1 MNSNNAAPASAAAS
15 ASADVTGER
24 RHLMSVA
31 FRMLGT
37 VAEAEDAVQEA
48 YARWYRLAEPER
60 AAIEAPAGW
69 LTRVTSR
76 ICLDMLGSA
85 RARHENYVGP
95 WLPEPVPP
103 TEFPADPVDKVA
115 LDDTVSAALLV
126 VLESMTPAERVVFVL
141 HDVFAVPFGEIAETV
156 GRSPAA
162 CRQLAAS
169 ARRRVRAFGS
179 RLVPRGEH
187 ERVVRSFGVA
197 ANSGDLTAL
206 IRSLDPGAVL
216 RTDGGG
222 VTRAA
227 LNEVV
232 GADRVARFLT
242 GIIGKRPDLQL
253 RETETSEG
261 PALAMHENGHVVG
274 IITFEATPGGITGV
288 SMILNPNKLTRWNTP
303 VSPSL

>member
-1 MNSNNAAPASAAAS
+1 VSTDNEAALV
-15 ASADVTGER
+15 DVAGER
-24 RHLMSVA
+24 RHLLSVA

-48 YARWYRLAEPER
+48 YARWYRLSEADRE
-60 AAIEAPAGW
+60 AVGAPAGW

-103 TEFPADPVDKVA
+103 TAFLAATPADPLDKVA
-115 LDDTVSAALLV
+115 LDDTVSSALLV

-141 HDVFAVPFGEIAETV
+141 HDVFAVPFAEIAQTV

-169 ARRRVRAFGS
+169 ARRRAQAFAG

-187 ERVVRSFGVA
+187 EKVVRAFGVA
-197 ANSGDLTAL
+197 ARSGDLTAL
-206 IRSLDPGAVL
+206 IRSLDPGVVL
-216 RTDGGG
+216 RSDGGG
-222 VTRAA
+222 ITRAA
-227 LNEVV
+227 LKPIT
-232 GADRVARFLT
+232 GADRVARFFA
-242 GIIGKRPDLQL
+242 GIVGKRPGL
-253 RETETSEG
+253 RLEERATSEG
-261 PALAMHENGHVVG
+261 PGLAMLEDGRVVG
-274 IITFEATPGGITGV
+274 IITLDVGDAITAV
-288 SMILNPNKLTRWNTP
+288 RMVLNPNKLTLWN
-303 VSPSL
+303 